1 MEIQTAA
8 SFLDYYRRIRQRT
21 LGVVKCIPKDKF
33 DWTYK
38 EDKFTF
44 ADLIRHLAAAERY
57 MFGENVQQK
66 PSRYPGHGPE
76 LGEGYD
82 EVLAFLNRMH
92 AETVAIVAG
101 LTEEDL
107 RKKCTTPGG
116 VEITIWK
123 WLRAMVEH
131 EIHHR
136 GQIYLY
142 LAMLDIPTPPLYGLT
157 AEEVY
162 ENSEH
167 S

>member
-123 WLRAMVEH
+123 
-131 EIHHR
+131 
-136 GQIYLY
+136 
-142 LAMLDIPTPPLYGLT
+142 
-157 AEEVY
+157 
-162 ENSEH
+162 
-167 S
+167 